1 MGVMGVLL
9 FFLVLASVVASGF
22 AFLFLT
28 LPSVVARVENDVLA
42 SALASVVEDFMAL
55 APVVAHVEDDELS
68 LMTTSR
74 STSLTMGSP
83 IASDFTDVRSEYV
96 EVSLSEAMFLAR

>member
-9 FFLVLASVVASGF
+9 IFLVLASVVASGF
-22 AFLFLT
+22 AFLFLA
-28 LPSVVARVENDVLA
+28 LASVVAGVESGVLA
-42 SALASVVEDFMAL
+42 SALASVVGDFMAL
-55 APVVAHVEDDELS
+55 APVVAHVEDDVS

-74 STSLTMGSP
+74 STSLTMGSF

-96 EVSLSEAMFLAR
+96 EDSLSEAMFLAR